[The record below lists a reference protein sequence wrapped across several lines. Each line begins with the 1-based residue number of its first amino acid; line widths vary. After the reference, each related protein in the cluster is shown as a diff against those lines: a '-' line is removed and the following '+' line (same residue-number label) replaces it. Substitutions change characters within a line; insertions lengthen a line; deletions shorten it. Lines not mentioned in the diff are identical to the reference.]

1 MRGGG
6 AAGDGIMVGSR
17 GTRQRCPGWQVR
29 GPSRGGRDWAGKL
42 PITPVNRPICARFG
56 VVARWDFQERA
67 RLILPNE
74 DRGCKRFLRNLAAH
88 SWSPPDKCL
97 GTVSGKSDSNEK
109 NK

>member
-1 MRGGG
+1 MQTKRAVVVHRGGG
-6 AAGDGIMVGSR
+6 TPPGEAQSGY
-17 GTRQRCPGWQVR
+17 CPIS
-29 GPSRGGRDWAGKL
+29 PL
-42 PITPVNRPICARFG
+42 NRPICARFG

-74 DRGCKRFLRNLAAH
+74 DGDCKRFLRNLAAH

-109 NK
+109 RIRQYQSNRE